1 MGGEPSTRVRRPE
14 RRVILVGMA
23 RVLFTSC
30 PAYGHV
36 LPMLPLI
43 RAAERSGHD
52 VRVATG
58 PDMTGPLAVRGLD
71 AHPVGPSWEATW
83 LANEAVWAVPGV
95 PEEQRLLNGVVA
107 LFGRPAL
114 GRLDDLVDM
123 ASVWRP
129 DVVVHEVLEQAGS
142 MLAARL
148 GIPAVAHGIG
158 PMFPFYAQLIAAAGA
173 AIGEPERWAQL
184 STEQAVDLCPPS
196 LQPEGTP
203 PWPAPAAVRPSAGE
217 HGELPPRV
225 VEVLA
230 SDSPVAYFTLG
241 TVKNADTR
249 DFTTGLTALQEYD
262 GTVIATM
269 GRPIDSDGLGPL
281 PANAVVAEFVPQAA
295 LLERADLLVSHSGSG
310 TMLGGLVHGLPQVAL
325 PRGTDQPE
333 NAELL
338 VRAGAGLLVAPEDYA
353 VESIAAAVAE
363 VTGNPSFRRAAARVR
378 DEIADMPDADTAWAS
393 LAL

>member
-1 MGGEPSTRVRRPE
+1 
-14 RRVILVGMA
+14 MA

-43 RAAERSGHD
+43 RAAQRSGHD

-58 PDMTGPLAVRGLD
+58 PDLVGPLAVRGLD
-71 AHPVGPSWEATW
+71 VHPIGPLWETAW
-83 LANEAVWAVPGV
+83 LANEAAWAVPDV
-95 PEEQRLLNGVVA
+95 PEEQRMLNGVVA
-107 LFGRPAL
+107 LFGTPAL
-114 GRLDDLVDM
+114 ARLDDLLVM
-123 ASVWRP
+123 ASEWRP

-148 GIPAVAHGIG
+148 GIPGVAHGIG
-158 PMFPFYAQLIAAAGA
+158 PMFPFYAPLIGGAGVV
-173 AIGEPERWAQL
+173 IGEPERWAQA
-184 STEQAVDLCPPS
+184 STEQALDLCPPS
-196 LQPEGTP
+196 LQPEGSP
-203 PWPAPAAVRPSAGE
+203 PWPGARAVRPSAGE

-225 VEVLA
+225 AEVLA

-241 TVKNADTR
+241 TVKNADTS
-249 DFTTGLTALQEYD
+249 DFTTGLTALKEYD

-269 GRPIDSDGLGPL
+269 GRPIDSEGLGPL

-310 TMLGGLVHGLPQVAL
+310 TMLGGLVHGVPQVAL
-325 PRGTDQPE
+325 PRGTDQPQ

-353 VESIAAAVAE
+353 VESIAGAVAE
-363 VTGNPSFRRAAARVR
+363 VTGNPAFRGAAERIR
-378 DEIADMPDADTAWAS
+378 DEIAAMPDADTAWAS